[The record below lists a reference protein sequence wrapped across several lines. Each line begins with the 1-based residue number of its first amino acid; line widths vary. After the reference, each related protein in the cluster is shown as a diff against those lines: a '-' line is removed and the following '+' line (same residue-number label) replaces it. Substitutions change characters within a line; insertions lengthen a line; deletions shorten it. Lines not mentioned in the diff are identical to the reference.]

1 MKNFDIVIIGAGP
14 VGLFTVFE
22 AGLVNLKCALVDS
35 LSQPGGQ
42 CIELYPEKPIYD
54 IPGVPYQTAKQHV
67 HALMDQIKPFK
78 PTFFLDTDVDF
89 VKRHELGNY
98 AVTLSTGET
107 LMTRNIFLASG
118 PGKFIP
124 RRPDVIGLAD
134 AEASNLVNFAVK
146 NIDEIK
152 GKDVIIFGGGDS
164 AIDWAL
170 ELQYKCK
177 ITLIHR
183 SEKFK
188 AVPANVDAV
197 KNSESI
203 RKFFGWKPEEIKE
216 NIVTINRKDEKIILK
231 ADKIFMFFGLLT
243 DANLVQGLP
252 EDIYND
258 NKRVPVDTEK
268 FQSSTPGIFAVGDCN
283 EYPGKLKLILSGFHE
298 TTLAVQE
305 AYKRIH
311 KSDPEFMYTTTSTVL
326 QKKLNRNDN
335 NN

>member
-22 AGLVNLKCALVDS
+22 AGLVNLKCALIDS

-67 HALMDQIKPFK
+67 YALMEQIIPFE
-78 PTFFLDTDVDF
+78 PAFFLNTDVKF
-89 VKRHELGNY
+89 IKRHELGNY
-98 AVTLSTGET
+98 TIELSDGET
-107 LMTRNIFLASG
+107 LMTRNIFMASG
-118 PGKFIP
+118 PGKFIA
-124 RRPDVIGLAD
+124 RRPEVHGLAE
-134 AEASNLVNFAVK
+134 AEANNMVEYAVK
-146 NIDEIK
+146 QVEEII
-152 GKDVIIFGGGDS
+152 GDDVIIFGGGDS

-170 ELQYKCK
+170 ELQDKCR
-177 ITLIHR
+177 ITLVHR

-188 AVPANVDAV
+188 ASPLNVDAV
-197 KNSESI
+197 KASDDI
-203 RKFFGWKPEEIKE
+203 RKFFGWKPEKINGDE
-216 NIVTINRKDEKIILK
+216 VTINRKGERMVLK

-258 NKRVPVDTEK
+258 NKRIPVDTEK

-283 EYPGKLKLILSGFHE
+283 DYPGKLKLILSGFHE

-305 AYKRIH
+305 AYRRIH
-311 KSDPEFMYTTTSTVL
+311 KSDPEFMYTTTSTAL
-326 QKKLNRNDN
+326 QEKLKHD
-335 NN
+335 

>member
-1 MKNFDIVIIGAGP
+1 MKNFDIVIVGAGP

-67 HALMDQIKPFK
+67 YALMDQIKPFE
-78 PTFFLDTDVDF
+78 PEFFLNTDVKF
-89 VKRHELGNY
+89 VERHELGNY
-98 AVTLSTGET
+98 TIQLSNGET
-107 LMTRNIFLASG
+107 LMTRNIFMASG

-124 RRPDVIGLAD
+124 RRPEVHGLAK
-134 AEASNLVNFAVK
+134 AEADNMVEYAVK
-146 NIDEIK
+146 NIDEII
-152 GKDVIIFGGGDS
+152 GDDVIIFGGGDS

-170 ELQYKCK
+170 ELQDKCRL
-177 ITLIHR
+177 TLIHR

-188 AVPANVDAV
+188 AVPSNVEAV
-197 KNSESI
+197 KESNDI
-203 RKFFGWKPEEIKE
+203 RKFFGWKPEKINGNE
-216 NIVTINRKDEKIILK
+216 VTISNKGERMILK
-231 ADKIFMFFGLLT
+231 ADKVFMFFGLLT
-243 DANLVQGLP
+243 DVNLVQGLP
-252 EDIYND
+252 EDIYNPD
-258 NKRVPVDTEK
+258 KRIPVDTEK

-283 EYPGKLKLILSGFHE
+283 DYPGKLKLILSGFHE

-311 KSDPEFMYTTTSTVL
+311 KSDPEFMYTTTSTAL
-326 QKKLNRNDN
+326 QEKLNRNDN